1 MKVLGITSEGYSD
14 AYIVQVSHSELARVF
29 EKGYR
34 DELPKLKVGQEV
46 NLAEAPDFR
55 NAIKRACESMEA
67 AYKAFSV
74 NSPALLKFAAMVRD
88 LPDKRAGAD
97 GEPVNDGGQQ

>member
-14 AYIVQVSHSELARVF
+14 AYIVQVSHAELARVF

-55 NAIKRACESMEA
+55 NAIKRACEDMEA
-67 AYKAFSV
+67 AYKSFSV

-88 LPDKRAGAD
+88 LPDQAAGAD
-97 GEPVNDGGQQ
+97 GEPAQEQTR